1 MKAWNWPS
9 IDRLNFRRFYIPP
22 TTTLDGVVVALSALP
37 LPNAT
42 KRRILGGGYETHER
56 LLLRQALEPGDQ
68 VLELGASLG
77 IVSSLIL
84 KLVGTAGRLVAV
96 EANSQLAEPFRR
108 QLSVNGLACELV
120 NALCCP
126 VWAGNVP
133 ESLVSCAFQVS
144 ENTLAGR
151 AVAGGS
157 PSYAPEWK
165 TAGTICSEL
174 NFTPNVLVCD
184 IEGAESV
191 WQQPGLAFPASLQKI
206 IVELHP
212 WINSAEVAGAIL
224 AALTKAGFEPYA
236 FSGSVFAFRRRTC
249 ATE

>member
-1 MKAWNWPS
+1 
-9 IDRLNFRRFYIPP
+9 
-22 TTTLDGVVVALSALP
+22 
-37 LPNAT
+37 
-42 KRRILGGGYETHER
+42 

-96 EANSQLAEPFRR
+96 EANAQLAEPFRR
-108 QLSVNGLACELV
+108 QLSVNGFTYDLV

-126 VWAGNVP
+126 VWADNVP
-133 ESLVSCAFQVS
+133 ANLASREFQVS

-151 AVAGGS
+151 AVAGDS
-157 PSYAPEWK
+157 PSRNPEWK
-165 TAGTICSEL
+165 TAAAICDEL

-191 WQQPGLAFPASLQKI
+191 WQEPGLAFPASLQKI

-212 WINSAEVAGAIL
+212 WINGPKVAGAIL
-224 AALTKAGFEPYA
+224 TAVTNAGFDFYA
-236 FSGSVFAFRRRTC
+236 FSGSVFAFRRKRF